1 MMFGAITG
9 SIAAMVAVSM
19 NEDDNDED
27 DKDEGGEE

>member
-1 MMFGAITG
+1 MMFGAIIG
-9 SIAAMVAVSM
+9 SIAAMVTMSM